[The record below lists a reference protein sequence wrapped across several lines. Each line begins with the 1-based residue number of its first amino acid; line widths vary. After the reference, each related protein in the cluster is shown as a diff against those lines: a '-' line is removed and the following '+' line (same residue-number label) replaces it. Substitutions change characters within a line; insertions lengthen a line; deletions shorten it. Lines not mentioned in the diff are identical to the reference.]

1 MYNRNNQLWEKEMIP
16 LTDEENKSWK
26 SKCYIY
32 IYAKKDVKNTDMII
46 KNIIESEII
55 VTTQVHIEELL
66 IVFAI

>member
-1 MYNRNNQLWEKEMIP
+1 MRKISLKKASVI
-16 LTDEENKSWK
+16 
-26 SKCYIY
+26 YIY